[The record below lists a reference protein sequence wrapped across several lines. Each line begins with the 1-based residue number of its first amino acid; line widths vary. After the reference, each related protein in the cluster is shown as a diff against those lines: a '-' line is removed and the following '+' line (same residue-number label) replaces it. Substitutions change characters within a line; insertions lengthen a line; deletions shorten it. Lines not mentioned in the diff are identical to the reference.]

1 VCSRD
6 ECVRAESATAS
17 AIIVYEQVGVC
28 VALVSVPVCVWRGWG
43 CVKSCNQRKNDLVL
57 QRARERERLRE
68 NNFR

>member
-28 VALVSVPVCVWRGWG
+28 VALVSVPVCV
-43 CVKSCNQRKNDLVL
+43 CVAGVGMC
-57 QRARERERLRE
+57 
-68 NNFR
+68 